1 MQISLLEKIREVGS
15 SFTFTEED
23 LFDQVAGEV
32 ANNSRKD
39 GLWTKALSE
48 SSMNEDRAKALYI
61 KLRVDQL
68 HVEATDLIQ
77 KLRNEEHDKLLYLLE
92 EAKNDRKIAAEEL
105 YKVTQLKIEFD
116 DQKTQNEKI
125 FQLKNEEL
133 DSLRVKIRDAEFTIR
148 DLRKSVKKL
157 NDELAASSSSVFNL
171 IAIIIIIASLVAS
184 VYFFNSSSPK
194 NIEQSQSKEN
204 TTAAKSSNPAQK
216 KQ

>member
-68 HVEATDLIQ
+68 HVEATDLLQ

-92 EAKNDRKIAAEEL
+92 EAKKDRKIAAEEL

-116 DQKTQNEKI
+116 DQKIQNEKI

-133 DSLRVKIRDAEFTIR
+133 DSLKGKIRDAEFTIR
-148 DLRKSVKKL
+148 DLQKREKKL
-157 NDELAASSSSVFNL
+157 NEELAASSSSVFNL
-171 IAIIIIIASLVAS
+171 RAIIVLASLIAII
-184 VYFFNSSSPK
+184 YFFNSSPPK

-204 TTAAKSSNPAQK
+204 TTAAKSNNPAQK

>member
-68 HVEATDLIQ
+68 HVEVLDLLR
-77 KLRNEEHDKLLYLLE
+77 KLRNEEQANLIYLLE
-92 EAKNDRKIAAEEL
+92 EAKKDRLIAAEEL
-105 YKVTQLKIEFD
+105 SKVNQFKIESD
-116 DQKTQNEKI
+116 EQKTQNEKI
-125 FQLKNEEL
+125 LQLKNEEL
-133 DSLRVKIRDAEFTIR
+133 NSLRQKIRDTEFTIR
-148 DLRKSVKKL
+148 DLKNINKKL
-157 NDELAASSSSVFNL
+157 HEELSASSSSVFNL
-171 IAIIIIIASLVAS
+171 IAIIFIASIAAII
-184 VYFFNSSSPK
+184 YFTNSSSSK
-194 NIEQSQSKEN
+194 NIDQSQSNEN
-204 TTAAKSSNPAQK
+204 STATKSSNTVQK
-216 KQ
+216 K

>member
-68 HVEATDLIQ
+68 HVEVLDLLQ
-77 KLRNEEHDKLLYLLE
+77 KLRNEEQANLLYLLE
-92 EAKNDRKIAAEEL
+92 EAKKDRLIAAEEL
-105 YKVTQLKIEFD
+105 SKVNQFKIESD
-116 DQKTQNEKI
+116 EQKTQNEKTL
-125 FQLKNEEL
+125 QLKNEEL
-133 DSLRVKIRDAEFTIR
+133 DYLRRKIRDAEFTIR
-148 DLRKSVKKL
+148 DLNNRNKKL
-157 NDELAASSSSVFNL
+157 HEELSASSSSVFNL
-171 IAIIIIIASLVAS
+171 SAIIVIASITAII
-184 VYFFNSSSPK
+184 YFINLSSSK
-194 NIEQSQSKEN
+194 NIDQSQSNEN
-204 TTAAKSSNPAQK
+204 STATKSSNTVQK
-216 KQ
+216 K

>member
-68 HVEATDLIQ
+68 HVEVLDLLQ
-77 KLRNEEHDKLLYLLE
+77 KLRNEEQANLLYLLE
-92 EAKNDRKIAAEEL
+92 EAKKDRLIAAEEL
-105 YKVTQLKIEFD
+105 SKVTQFKIESD
-116 DQKTQNEKI
+116 EQKTQNEKTL
-125 FQLKNEEL
+125 QLKNEEL
-133 DSLRVKIRDAEFTIR
+133 DYLRRKIRDAEFTIR
-148 DLRKSVKKL
+148 DLNNRNKKL
-157 NDELAASSSSVFNL
+157 HEELSASSSSVFNL
-171 IAIIIIIASLVAS
+171 SAIIVIASITAII
-184 VYFFNSSSPK
+184 YFINLSSSK
-194 NIEQSQSKEN
+194 NIDQSQSKEN
-204 TTAAKSSNPAQK
+204 STATKSSNPVQK
-216 KQ
+216 K

>member
-68 HVEATDLIQ
+68 HVEATDLLQ

-133 DSLRVKIRDAEFTIR
+133 DSLRGKIRDAEFTIR
-148 DLRKSVKKL
+148 DLQKSVKKL

-171 IAIIIIIASLVAS
+171 SAIIVIASLVAI

>member
-68 HVEATDLIQ
+68 HVEVLDLLR
-77 KLRNEEHDKLLYLLE
+77 KLRNEEQANLIYLLE
-92 EAKNDRKIAAEEL
+92 EAKKDRLIAAEEL
-105 YKVTQLKIEFD
+105 SKVNQFKIESD
-116 DQKTQNEKI
+116 EQKTQNEKI
-125 FQLKNEEL
+125 LQLKNEEL
-133 DSLRVKIRDAEFTIR
+133 NSLRQKIRDTEFTIR
-148 DLRKSVKKL
+148 DLKNRNKKL
-157 NDELAASSSSVFNL
+157 HEELSASSSSVFNL
-171 IAIIIIIASLVAS
+171 SAIIVIASIAAII
-184 VYFFNSSSPK
+184 YFTNSSSSK
-194 NIEQSQSKEN
+194 NIDQSQSNEN
-204 TTAAKSSNPAQK
+204 STATKSSNTVQK
-216 KQ
+216 K